1 LRLAKSETVG
11 TGRKRGMYETE
22 YGNVCYV
29 SGPNA
34 KSAYDI
40 DADQRIPI
48 ALVTFKYIGPA
59 H

>member
-1 LRLAKSETVG
+1 
-11 TGRKRGMYETE
+11 MYETE